1 MWRWAGGGRPTSS
14 RTTAR
19 QTSGRDRSRFAGAE
33 RIEREPEDKRD
44 PTDDVE
50 LEGERRRRRR
60 EERIRRDRGTGL
72 RARREERLRLQRV
85 HGAAPPAVGRGGEP
99 PDRPPPGD
107 GRVVEPPPP

>member
-72 RARREERLRLQRV
+72 RARREERLRLERG
-85 HGAAPPAVGRGGEP
+85 HRAPPQTRRPEDEP
-99 PDRPPPGD
+99 RDRPHVGD
-107 GRVVEPPPP
+107 GRVV